1 VLNAN
6 VAGQVVMKSFLSGMP
21 ECKFGLNDKLLMA
34 KEQRGKKAYASPSS
48 PLVCVRAC
56 VRVCVCD
63 RRRP

>member
-34 KEQRGKKAYASPSS
+34 KEQRGKKA
-48 PLVCVRAC
+48 
-56 VRVCVCD
+56 
-63 RRRP
+63 